1 MSEAALQKVYVILGR
16 QDERQFDG
24 LCSTLS
30 DLFSHVNLTSNV
42 YLVTGNLPDSM
53 PQVERIMKDVSQ
65 FLRENLFARL
75 YLHMVHPVSQ
85 ESMEE
90 IRLCYKYLKRAT
102 REFDQEGYIHQEVPR
117 LMLLPVIIPDAEN
130 EPASLT
136 GLLHELK
143 ASFLL
148 PSLYL
153 DSSTPAVANDVTLLA
168 KAEKIYHGHGDA
180 RELAEVVCNL
190 CGQEILDDACT
201 MLASD
206 AILLTDPCPAS
217 LIVFAQDGMV
227 YACMEALRKN
237 ESLANI
243 FGDISWDDIMEQYDE
258 HRQVQRDCLGC
269 RERVTELFADM
280 PLPKETAYEVGA
292 LLYHLGTLHQDAE
305 DYVQAIKN
313 YKQSLRLSATEEAE
327 SIFFRLGFS
336 CTRTGHYDQALD
348 AFDKVELTYQNAH
361 YFHFY
366 RGLCYCEK
374 GDYDRAIEA
383 FSEAL
388 RLEPEQEDLVRILIY
403 IGTCH
408 NSLGD
413 YEKARIQLERAKDA
427 AGPVK
432 ETGPVK
438 EIYNALGFSYFQL
451 KDYDRAI
458 ENLSM
463 AVEIDPH
470 SAIDYASL
478 GASYR
483 EKGDDSKAMSM
494 YEKALTLDPDM
505 TYARENLERLKGR
518 L

>member
-1 MSEAALQKVYVILGR
+1 MPEPALQKIYVILGE
-16 QDERQFDG
+16 QDESQFDG
-24 LCSTLS
+24 LCRTLS
-30 DLFSHVNLTSNV
+30 GLFSHVNLSSNM
-42 YLVTGNLPDSM
+42 YLVTGNLPESM
-53 PQVERIMKDVSQ
+53 PQVGRVQQGVSE
-65 FLRENLFARL
+65 FLRGNLFARL
-75 YLHMVHPVSQ
+75 YIHVVHPMSQ
-85 ESMEE
+85 GSREE
-90 IRLCYKYLKRAT
+90 IRLCYQYLKRAT

-117 LMLLPVIIPDAEN
+117 LMLLPVIIPDQQN
-130 EPASLT
+130 EPASLM
-136 GLLHELK
+136 GLLDELK

-153 DSSTPAVANDVTLLA
+153 DSSTPVLARDVTLLT
-168 KAEKIYHGHGDA
+168 KAEKIYHGHGDS

-190 CGQEILDDACT
+190 CRQDILDDAYA

-206 AILLTDPCPAS
+206 AILITDPCPAS
-217 LIVFAQDGMV
+217 LIVSAQDGMV
-227 YACMEALRKN
+227 YGCMKALRKN
-237 ESLANI
+237 ESLGDI
-243 FGDISWDDIMEQYDE
+243 FGEINGDRIMERYDE
-258 HRQVQRDCLGC
+258 RRQSQRDCLGC

-280 PLPKETAYEVGA
+280 PLPKETAHEVGA
-292 LLYHLGTLHQDAE
+292 LLYHLGTLNQEAE

-313 YKQSLRLSATEEAE
+313 YRQSLRLSATEEAE

-336 CTRTGHYDQALD
+336 YTRIGHYDQALD
-348 AFDKVELTYQNAH
+348 AFDKAERAYQNEY

-366 RGLCYCEK
+366 RGLCYFEK
-374 GDYDRAIEA
+374 GDYGMAIEE

-388 RLEPEQEDLVRILIY
+388 RLEPQQEDLVRILIY

-413 YEKARIQLERAKDA
+413 YEKARIQLERAKGA
-427 AGPVK
+427 A
-432 ETGPVK
+432 GPVK

-451 KDYDRAI
+451 KDYDGAI

-494 YEKALTLDPDM
+494 YEKALTLDPGM
-505 TYARENLERLKGR
+505 TYARENLERLKGK